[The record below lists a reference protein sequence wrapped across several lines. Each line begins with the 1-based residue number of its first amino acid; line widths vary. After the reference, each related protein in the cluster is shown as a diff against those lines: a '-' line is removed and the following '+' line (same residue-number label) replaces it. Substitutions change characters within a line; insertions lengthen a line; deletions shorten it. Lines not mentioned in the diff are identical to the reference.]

1 MLNNIEGE
9 KQVEYYQG
17 DPHKFC
23 YESRG
28 PARSNQKPV
37 EEGKEYDVDV
47 KEVSRR
53 GEGIARVEGFV
64 VFVPNTK
71 MGDHVKVRITKI
83 TERFA
88 SAVVAQ

>member
-1 MLNNIEGE
+1 MPINTEGG
-9 KQVEYYQG
+9 KRVEYYQG
-17 DPHKFC
+17 DPHKFG
-23 YESRG
+23 YQMRG
-28 PARSNQKPV
+28 PARTNPKPV

-53 GEGIARVEGFV
+53 GEGIARIEGFV

-71 MGDHVKVRITKI
+71 VGDRVKIRITKI